1 MRGRSDRRVGRKE
14 QIFDGGWEEGYWGR
28 VIPLGNLESFMQ
40 QAGERQDWARVHGVL
55 KGTNL
60 FCYRQLE
67 DADTGKEPLF
77 TIAINKVMGPLVV
90 KLPGTGAPGGWAQT
104 SERSKPHVA
113 HSMTPGCRA
122 RNAEGPYSPQAASLE
137 NSVPSTLPASAP
149 ISSRRGFYNQFWIS
163 HPPAIFP
170 LRVRSPSTPSFP
182 DFLCEPKS
190 NDPLSPGPFAD
201 FPASF
206 HGNSKGPQVSAF
218 MPASRRSPPSP
229 SFPV

>member
-1 MRGRSDRRVGRKE
+1 
-14 QIFDGGWEEGYWGR
+14 
-28 VIPLGNLESFMQ
+28 MQ

-90 KLPGTGAPGGWAQT
+90 TPRGPGAPGGRAQT

-113 HSMTPGCRA
+113 HSTTPGCRA
-122 RNAEGPYSPQAASLE
+122 RNAEGPCSPQAASLE
-137 NSVPSTLPASAP
+137 NCVPSPLPASAP
-149 ISSRRGFYNQFWIS
+149 LSSQRGFYNQFRIS

-170 LRVRSPSTPSFP
+170 LRVRSPSTPSFSG
-182 DFLCEPKS
+182 FLCQPES
-190 NDPLSPGPFAD
+190 SDPLPRSLFAD

-206 HGNSKGPQVSAF
+206 HGNSEGPQVSAF
-218 MPASRRSPPSP
+218 MPASMPSSMPSPPSP
-229 SFPV
+229 SFPD